1 MKETVE
7 KKVTLSEEE
16 RKKIYNKKYYAEHK
30 ESERQRVEAYR
41 REHREEIQKKNKE
54 YRERNADRIKAYRDT
69 PQMKQYQKAYQK
81 AYRAKKKAEAGLMK
95 QDVQEQKIDEK
106 KIMITDALSIW
117 IGIKSLID
125 IQAQSQDIS
134 QQNFEDFLFEN
145 GELGILNEIC
155 NSYFLWQRACNY
167 FSSKQRE
174 IIRDKFCEEIVN
186 CRENDERNGK
196 YDE

>member
-1 MKETVE
+1 MKKTV
-7 KKVTLSEEE
+7 VTKDTMSAKE
-16 RKKIYNKKYYAEHK
+16 RQHNYNAKYYAEHK
-30 ESERQRVEAYR
+30 ESERQRVEAYK
-41 REHREEIQKKNKE
+41 REHREELRKKNKE

-145 GELGILNEIC
+145 GELGTLNEIC

-186 CRENDERNGK
+186 CREKDERNGK